1 MFSLTDYHLLF
12 LTLFLDSLDV
22 IDLQPDSRF
31 HILIGFFSP
40 RNIYTPF
47 PGCISHKGWLRVYLL
62 MFYSSLNLSPE
73 ETAPSAQ

>member
-22 IDLQPDSRF
+22 IDLQPDSHF
-31 HILIGFFSP
+31 HILIGFFSQ

-47 PGCISHKGWLRVYLL
+47 PGASHIKDG
-62 MFYSSLNLSPE
+62 
-73 ETAPSAQ
+73 